1 MATRL
6 TAPKTGAVRST
17 DSGAAWN
24 AIRVVPETHPNTLCC
39 DTTNFHQEISECR
52 RCFGESRAY
61 GCALNCALKVVNAYA
76 LIVDAF

>member
-6 TAPKTGAVRST
+6 TAPKIGAVRST

-39 DTTNFHQEISECR
+39 DTTNFHQEISEFR
-52 RCFGESRAY
+52 RCLG
-61 GCALNCALKVVNAYA
+61 K
-76 LIVDAF
+76 